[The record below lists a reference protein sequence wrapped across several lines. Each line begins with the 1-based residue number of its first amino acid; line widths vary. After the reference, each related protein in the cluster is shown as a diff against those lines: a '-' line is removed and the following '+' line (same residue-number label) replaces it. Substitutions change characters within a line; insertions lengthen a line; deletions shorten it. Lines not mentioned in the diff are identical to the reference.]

1 MTGPRQGSPIEV
13 RARRHG
19 DKEVQTL
26 FAAEIEAEA
35 FAACRAAERPLL
47 EGQAFI
53 VQGTRVVPSRRLR
66 SFGPSAIDK
75 GGEVTRTKGE
85 NVWVRPLVST
95 RPKDIGAR
103 GFGWLWSRKQEY
115 HLTRDD
121 VERAE
126 PDTTGALLRRLNYV
140 A

>member
-1 MTGPRQGSPIEV
+1 MADQSQRSRIEV

-19 DKEVQTL
+19 EAEWRRL
-26 FAAEIEAEA
+26 FPAKIEAEA
-35 FAACRAAERPLL
+35 FASCRAAERPLL

-53 VQGTRVVPSRRLR
+53 VQGTRVAPSARLR
-66 SFGPSAIDK
+66 AWGPSAIDK

-85 NVWVRPLVST
+85 HVWVRPLAST

-103 GFGWLWSRKQEY
+103 GFGWLWSRKKEY
-115 HLTRDD
+115 HFTRDD
-121 VERAE
+121 LERAE
-126 PDTTGALLRRLNYV
+126 PDTTGAILRRLNYV